1 VQFIPT
7 PRSLMLGLVL
17 VTLSGCQTYQPRP
30 LDPQTHLEA
39 FSARSVHNQSL
50 KIFIDSLDN
59 PNQNDRAIDTSVYD
73 PTDGISLNEA
83 ERIALY
89 YNPDLRIARLQAGLA
104 SADAKHAGLWD
115 DPNLDL
121 DALRITDSASDPWIV
136 GGSLSITIPISG
148 RLSAQRAQADAQTKA
163 SLSAVALAEWN
174 TRIELRRVWNQWSA
188 AHLRAQRNEHLLES
202 ITSLA
207 SSTTKLA
214 QAGELP
220 STQALL
226 FEIERVSHTQSI
238 ARHYAQATMLKHKLH
253 AIMGLPSEADVEL
266 TPTISTDPVAPPP
279 RFERIVEHHP
289 SIMQLRDEYAISEAS
304 LLHEI
309 RKQYPDLTIGP
320 AYESEQGES
329 RIGLVAGIPLPI
341 LNSNKQGIARA
352 RAQRE
357 LARGVYE
364 TQLERHRSAL
374 TVALL
379 NANSAQQ
386 QRIDMES
393 TLVPLVDKQLAD
405 AQRLLELGES
415 EGLVLLESLQRAGQT
430 INEIIDA
437 RLAEAMA
444 TTELE
449 ALIGQIPSDQI
460 PPSTLAQTTTTPTI
474 SEGTE

>member
-1 VQFIPT
+1 MQYIPT

-17 VTLSGCQTYQPRP
+17 VILSGCQTYQPRP
-30 LDPQTHLEA
+30 LDPQSHLEA
-39 FSARSVHNQSL
+39 FSARSVHDQSL
-50 KIFIDSLDN
+50 KTFIDSLDN
-59 PNQNDRAIDTSVYD
+59 PSQNNRAIDSSPYD
-73 PTDGISLNEA
+73 PSDGISLNEA

-104 SADAKHAGLWD
+104 SADATHAGIWD
-115 DPNLDL
+115 DPSLNF
-121 DALRITDSASDPWIV
+121 DALRITDGGNTPWII

-148 RLSAQRAQADAQTKA
+148 RLRTERARADAQTKA
-163 SLSAVALAEWN
+163 SLSAIAQAEWN

-202 ITSLA
+202 IIGLA

-226 FEIERVSHTQSI
+226 FEIERVSHIQSI
-238 ARHYAQATMLKHKLH
+238 ARHRVQATMLKHKLH
-253 AIMGLPSEADVEL
+253 AIMGLPSEAEVEL
-266 TPTISTDPVAPPP
+266 TPAISTDPVASPP
-279 RFERIVEHHP
+279 RFEHIVEHHP
-289 SIMQLRDEYAISEAS
+289 SLLQLRDEYAISEAS

-374 TVALL
+374 AVALL
-379 NANSAQQ
+379 NANSAQR
-386 QRIDMES
+386 QRTQMES
-393 TLVPLVDKQLAD
+393 TLVPLVDKQLTD

-415 EGLVLLESLQRAGQT
+415 DGLVLLESLQRAGQT
-430 INEIIDA
+430 TNEIIDA

-449 ALIGQIPSDQI
+449 ALIGLIPSTQL
-460 PPSTLAQTTTTPTI
+460 PPSTHAQPINNPTTP
-474 SEGTE
+474 EGTE

>member
-1 VQFIPT
+1 
-7 PRSLMLGLVL
+7 MLGLVL

-50 KIFIDSLDN
+50 KTFIDSLDN
-59 PNQNDRAIDTSVYD
+59 PNQNDRAIDTSAYD

-83 ERIALY
+83 DRIALY

-238 ARHYAQATMLKHKLH
+238 ARHHAQATMLKHKLH

-266 TPTISTDPVAPPP
+266 TPTIFTDPVASPP

-289 SIMQLRDEYAISEAS
+289 SLMQLRDEYAISEAS

-449 ALIGQIPSDQI
+449 ALIGHIPSDPI